1 MLTLFYQ
8 GGAMMIPLLLCSTFV
23 GYLII
28 WKLISLWIYPL
39 KHITYFER
47 VQNLLLTQ
55 GRELTIQTLR
65 ASRKTQDRL
74 VSAVLASI
82 DLPRDEAQDHIR
94 TASREVEV
102 QLDRGVQALHSMVSI
117 APMVGLLGTVL
128 GLMEIFRGI
137 AHVASG
143 DMTQLYSGISI
154 ALINTVFGLGIAIVS
169 GVFYQLFS
177 QSVESAIAKV
187 DANLMALLAFCRQ
200 NGK

>member
-8 GGAMMIPLLLCSTFV
+8 GGPMMIPLLLCSVFV
-23 GYLII
+23 VYLIL
-28 WKLISLWIYPL
+28 WKLISLWVYPL

-47 VQNLLLTQ
+47 IQNLLLTQ
-55 GRELTIQTLR
+55 GRESTIQNLR
-65 ASRKTQDRL
+65 ASHKPQDRL
-74 VSAVLASI
+74 VSAILGSI

-94 TASREVEV
+94 TATREVEL
-102 QLDRGVQALHSMVSI
+102 QLDRGVQTLQSMVSI
-117 APMVGLLGTVL
+117 APMIGLLGTVL
-128 GLMEIFRGI
+128 GLMAIFKGI
-137 AHVASG
+137 AQVSTG

-169 GVFYQLFS
+169 GIAYQLFS
-177 QSVESAIAKV
+177 QRVESAIAKV